1 MRGIAALAVVLFH
14 FNGAIKM
21 ATDTW
26 LPQPLDWVARH
37 GGNGVDIFFVIS
49 GFVIAYSVRNGN
61 YTLGYL
67 VRFMVRRSIRLD
79 PPYWVAITI
88 ELTLLALT
96 PVLFPSIHT
105 PVVSVA
111 QVLSHLVYA
120 QNILGY
126 GDLDPVF
133 WTLCFEVQFYS
144 FFVAS
149 LVVWQA
155 ARRLGLGRSIA
166 AVYFGAF
173 FVLSL
178 VFRYA
183 DVSIPHRGLALSH
196 WFEFF
201 LGVLTWWS
209 ISKSVSVWWLATALF
224 GATAAILAARVEIIS
239 LMPVGVSLLLLVV
252 AWRGALETFLGGAVF
267 QFFGRISYSLYLFHA
282 PIGWRW
288 ISLLER
294 VHGGR
299 VGPLFAW
306 FEFSSAVALTVG
318 ISAITWRLI
327 ESPSMRFSKRLGLPQ
342 REKPGFRV
350 QPGEGAAVASPPVL
364 VDSSA

>member
-1 MRGIAALAVVLFH
+1 
-14 FNGAIKM
+14 M

-26 LPQPLDWVARH
+26 LPGPLAWVAAH
-37 GGNGVDIFFVIS
+37 GANGVDIFFVIS
-49 GFVIAYSVRNGN
+49 GFVIAYSVRNGS
-61 YTLGYL
+61 YTFGYL
-67 VRFMVRRSIRLD
+67 ARFMVRRSIRLD
-79 PPYWVAITI
+79 PPYWVAMAI

-96 PVLFPSIHT
+96 PVFFPSIRT
-105 PVVSVA
+105 PVVSIA
-111 QVLSHLVYA
+111 QVLSHLIYA
-120 QNILGY
+120 QNLLGY

-144 FFVAS
+144 FFVGS

-155 ARRLGLGRSIA
+155 ARRLRLGRSV
-166 AVYFGAF
+166 AVAYFGAF
-173 FVLSL
+173 FLLSL
-178 VFRYA
+178 ALRYGA
-183 DVSIPHRGLALSH
+183 VNIPHRGLALGN

-201 LGVLTWWS
+201 LGVLTWWT
-209 ISKSVSVWWLATALF
+209 ISRKVSPQWLGAALIA
-224 GATAAILAARVEIIS
+224 ATAATLAAHVEVIQ
-239 LMPVGVSLLLLVV
+239 LMPVAVSLLLLVV

-299 VGPLFAW
+299 IGPVFAW
-306 FEFSSAVALTVG
+306 FEFASAVAVTVG
-318 ISAITWRLI
+318 ISAVTWRLI
-327 ESPSMRFSKRLGLPQ
+327 ENPSMKLSKRIRLQQ
-342 REKPGFRV
+342 RERSSGALVP
-350 QPGEGAAVASPPVL
+350 QPEGVLDNTAPPAF

>member
-1 MRGIAALAVVLFH
+1 LRGIAALAVVLYH
-14 FNGAIKM
+14 FDGAIRM
-21 ATDTW
+21 ATDRW
-26 LPQPLDWVARH
+26 LPQPLEWVAAH
-37 GGNGVDIFFVIS
+37 GANGVDVFFVIS
-49 GFVIAYSVRNGN
+49 GFVIAYSVRNGS
-61 YTLGYL
+61 YTFGYL
-67 VRFMVRRSIRLD
+67 LRFMVRRSIRLD
-79 PPYWVAITI
+79 PPYWVAIAI
-88 ELTLLALT
+88 EIALLVLT
-96 PVLFPSIHT
+96 PVFFPSIRT
-105 PVVSVA
+105 PVISVA

-144 FFVAS
+144 FFVGS
-149 LVVWQA
+149 LVAWQA
-155 ARRLGLGRSIA
+155 LRRLKLGRSV
-166 AVYFGAF
+166 AVAYFGAV

-178 VFRYA
+178 ALRYGG
-183 DVSIPHRGLALSH
+183 VSIPHRGLALGH

-201 LGVLTWWS
+201 LGVLTWWTV
-209 ISKSVSVWWLATALF
+209 SKGVSPRWIGAALIAATV
-224 GATAAILAARVEIIS
+224 AILAARVEIMN
-239 LMPVGVSLLLLVV
+239 LMPVGVTLLLLVV

-299 VGPLFAW
+299 IGPLFAW
-306 FEFSSAVALTVG
+306 FEFASAAAVTVG

-327 ESPSMRFSKRLGLPQ
+327 ESPSMKFSKRIGLPP
-342 REKPGFRV
+342 RDRPRPVV
-350 QPGEGAAVASPPVL
+350 QPGEVLVPTAPAAL
-364 VDSSA
+364 VDSST